1 MPRLQALSPYEFA
14 RQSQRQWQPSQ
25 GLHPRVYGLLIGL
38 VLWLALS
45 VWLFAAGGTVDYL
58 HVIVSYPD
66 SS

>member
-1 MPRLQALSPYEFA
+1 
-14 RQSQRQWQPSQ
+14 
-25 GLHPRVYGLLIGL
+25 LLIGL